1 MTSTL
6 HNLAASLLAGPIYG
20 TTLRTMVAAYLW
32 INAAIYLLFSLWC
45 TFRPTQTAAAS
56 GFLALDNSGR
66 SEYLVVYGGLQ
77 LGLAA
82 FFALLAVTPD
92 LHRLGLL
99 FSLAIYVAIV
109 AYRVVTVIVYRPV
122 SSVTLGIAGLEVAL
136 LVAAFLLWWLRRP
149 H

>member
-1 MTSTL
+1 
-6 HNLAASLLAGPIYG
+6 
-20 TTLRTMVAAYLW
+20 MVAAYLW
-32 INAAIYLLFSLWC
+32 INAAIYLIFSLWC
-45 TFRPTQTAAAS
+45 TVRPTQTAAAS
-56 GFLALDNSGR
+56 GFLTLDNSGR

-109 AYRVVTVIVYRPV
+109 AYRVVTVIVFRPV

-149 H
+149 L